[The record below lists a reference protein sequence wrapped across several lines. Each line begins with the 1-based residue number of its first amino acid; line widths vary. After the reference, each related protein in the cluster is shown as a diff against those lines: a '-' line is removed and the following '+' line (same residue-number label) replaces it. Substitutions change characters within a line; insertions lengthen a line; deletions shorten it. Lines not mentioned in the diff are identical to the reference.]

1 MPIISPSILTNDPEQ
16 YKKLMEE
23 YQKFAHRVQIDVVD
37 GVFAQNRTIAED
49 EAWWPDGMIV
59 DMHMMVEKPSEHID
73 ALLRLRPRLVI
84 FHVEAGEGLL
94 GSMGRLR
101 EAGIKVGAAFMKTT
115 YFGNFENIIKYV
127 DHVMIFSG
135 DLGVYGGEADLLQL
149 SKVEAIKAIKP
160 NLEIGWDGGANL
172 ENVGE
177 IVRAGVDVVT
187 VGSAIAKAENP
198 REAYE
203 KLTTEVNRMNED
215 AQWLR

>member
-1 MPIISPSILTNDPEQ
+1 MPIISPSILTNDPEEF
-16 YKKLMEE
+16 KRLIED
-23 YQKFAHRVQIDVVD
+23 YQKFAQRVHIDIVD
-37 GVFAQNRTIAED
+37 GVFANNRTISEND
-49 EAWWPDGMIV
+49 VWWPEGMIV
-59 DMHMMVEKPSEHID
+59 DMHMMVEKPSEHVD
-73 ALLRLRPRLVI
+73 AMLRLKPRLVI
-84 FHVEAGEGLL
+84 FHAEAAEGLL
-94 GSMGRLR
+94 GSFGRLR
-101 EAGIKVGAAFMKTT
+101 EAGIKVGVAFLKTT

-135 DLGVYGGEADLLQL
+135 EIGHYGGEADLLQL
-149 SKVEAIKAIKP
+149 AKVEVVKAIKP
-160 NLEIGWDGGANL
+160 GLEMGWDGGAKL

-203 KLTTEVNRMNED
+203 KMTAEANRVNEG